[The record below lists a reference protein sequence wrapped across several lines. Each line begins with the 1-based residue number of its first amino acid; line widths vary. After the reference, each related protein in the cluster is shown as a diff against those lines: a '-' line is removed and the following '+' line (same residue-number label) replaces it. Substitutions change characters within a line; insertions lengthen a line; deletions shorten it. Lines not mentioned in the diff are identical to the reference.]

1 MSDENNALIK
11 AKADLF
17 DTLVKAGAIKY
28 DTWGEWKEIKEHIVV
43 FPMQFIS
50 LPNNAD
56 FVKNVKMIF
65 EKSDSKE

>member
-17 DTLVKAGAIKY
+17 DTLVKAGVIKY
-28 DTWGEWKEIKEHIVV
+28 DSWGIKGHMEEHLVM
-43 FPMQFIS
+43 FPMPYIS
-50 LPNNAD
+50 LPNDAD
-56 FVKNVKMIF
+56 FIKNVKMIF